1 MVRSTSAPNY
11 HSTAIKRRISEKPRL
26 TSNRDAVEWHL
37 AALWRADVHVLQ
49 IAHRGAFA
57 LWKAHHHANVILAA
71 LNALGLDAI
80 KGVAHLTT
88 QIVQRQA

>member
-1 MVRSTSAPNY
+1 MNQLRPILASILLINFFTFAQESAN
-11 HSTAIKRRISEKPRL
+11 E
-26 TSNRDAVEWHL
+26 DVEE
-37 AALWRADVHVLQ
+37 V
-49 IAHRGAFA
+49 FA
-57 LWKAHHHANVILAA
+57 LWKTHHHANVILAA